1 MVSFDDFL
9 FEELITLNSPETVTD
24 VGFARLISGFCW
36 ISSKSVI
43 VC

>member
-36 ISSKSVI
+36 ISSNSVV